1 MADTAGYQF
10 VVQRCWVSKC
20 LSQLSLHWSLGRQV
34 KFLEELWGDGDAA
47 RGLNLLKSG
56 IGIMGAI
63 KMLMVVVAVGV
74 GLVWLETMAVM
85 ATIYLLTAVPCRR
98 EVFL

>member
-1 MADTAGYQF
+1 
-10 VVQRCWVSKC
+10 
-20 LSQLSLHWSLGRQV
+20 
-34 KFLEELWGDGDAA
+34 
-47 RGLNLLKSG
+47 
-56 IGIMGAI
+56 
-63 KMLMVVVAVGV
+63 MLMVVVAVGV